1 MTQESSI
8 TDEMR
13 AAIGVQS
20 EPAFNEVEKGA
31 IRKFAQAVGDPNPLW
46 QDEEH
51 AKKGPHGRIVAPP
64 TFLVTMTSGRS
75 NRPAGATAR
84 PAMRRG
90 LLDGGAEWEF
100 YVPVGPGDVIKC
112 TSALADLYERP
123 GRMGTMLFTVTE
135 QTYTNQKGEL
145 VAKRRGTVITF

>member
-1 MTQESSI
+1 MAQESAI
-8 TDEMR
+8 TDEMK
-13 AAIGVQS
+13 AAIGVES

-46 QDEEH
+46 QDEEY
-51 AKKGPHGRIVAPP
+51 AKKGPYGRIVAPP

-75 NRPAGATAR
+75 NRPVR
-84 PAMRRG
+84 PPMRRG

-100 YVPVGPGDVIKC
+100 YLPVGPGDVITCRSK
-112 TSALADLYERP
+112 LAELYERP
-123 GRMGTMLFTVTE
+123 GRMGTMLFTISE
-135 QTYTNQKGEL
+135 QTYINQKGEL